1 MSPIK
6 TTPEKLWQ
14 ALTDPEFIR
23 RFWFG
28 VKAECD
34 WKAGSPW
41 RISLPD
47 GRVADSG
54 EILESVPPRRLVKS
68 WNPFRRGVW

>member
-1 MSPIK
+1 MSKPKFVYVTYIT

-34 WKAGSPW
+34 WKAG
-41 RISLPD
+41 IA
-47 GRVADSG
+47 VAHHASG
-54 EILESVPPRRLVKS
+54 WPRRRYRR
-68 WNPFRRGVW
+68 NPGIRSAASVW